1 MSDVQ
6 SNNKRIAKNTIFMYI
21 RMLITMIV
29 GLYTSRVV
37 LANLGFD
44 DYGLNNV
51 IGGIVAMFTIVSSGM
66 FNAAMRFITFY
77 QGKDDVHKQAEVF
90 SMTMYI
96 HIILSVLLI
105 IFGETLGL
113 WYLHNKLVI
122 PEGREFAAEWLYQLS
137 VMTAALSLINVPYNA
152 TIIAHERMSVFAY
165 ISIFDVFAKLF
176 VVISLAWIPY
186 DKLIYLS
193 SLYFLIVVID
203 RIIYGWYCSKHF
215 EEVHLLKSWDKPLF
229 KEIFSFSGWGVV
241 GSAAFLCNTQGI
253 NLMINAFFG
262 TAINAARGIA
272 VSVENIVKQFM
283 SNVQTAINPQIT
295 KSYAARDLDRT
306 FKLVFSSCRYCF
318 YLMFMIIL
326 PIMLIAP
333 VLLKLWL
340 GEYPE
345 HTIDFV
351 RLILCNTIMD
361 CFINPLW
368 TLNNATGKV
377 KIYQI
382 VVNGVSLCFIPLM
395 YLALKVTSIPEVVF
409 SVLIVSSIVGIVTRL
424 LILRNNTQFDLL
436 HFFKKVIC
444 PILNVVLLSSALPL
458 VYYLTIYT
466 HGVLDSLLLAIV
478 TVVSVCITVYAVGI
492 NNKER
497 NILHEKF
504 QVALSKFKDTRL

>member
-1 MSDVQ
+1 MSDIQ

-21 RMLITMIV
+21 RMMITMVV

-51 IGGIVAMFTIVSSGM
+51 IGGIVAMFSIVSSGM

-77 QGKDDVHKQAEVF
+77 QGKDDVHKQKEVF

-96 HIILSVLLI
+96 HIILAILLI
-105 IFGETLGL
+105 VFGETVGL
-113 WYLHNKLVI
+113 WYLHNKLII
-122 PEGREFAAEWLYQLS
+122 PQGREFAAEWLYQLS
-137 VMTAALSLINVPYNA
+137 VITAALSLINVPYNA

-176 VVISLAWIPY
+176 VVISLAWIQS
-186 DKLIYLS
+186 DKLIYLAS
-193 SLYFLIVVID
+193 AYFVIVIID
-203 RIIYGWYCSKHF
+203 RLIYGWYCSKNF

-229 KEIFSFSGWGVV
+229 KEIFSFSGWGIV

-262 TAINAARGIA
+262 TGINAARGIA

-283 SNVQTAINPQIT
+283 ANVQTAINPQIT
-295 KSYAARDLDRT
+295 KSYAAGDLDRT
-306 FKLVFSSCRYCF
+306 FSLVFSSCRYCF

-326 PIMLIAP
+326 PIILIAP
-333 VLLKLWL
+333 ILLKLWL

-345 HTIDFV
+345 HTVNFV

-361 CFINPLW
+361 SFINPLW

-382 VVNGVSLCFIPLM
+382 VVNGVSLCFIPFM
-395 YLALKVTSIPEVVF
+395 YFALKLTSVPEVVF
-409 SVLIVSSIVGIVTRL
+409 EVLIISSIVGILTRL
-424 LILRNNTQFDLL
+424 LILRKNTHLDILL
-436 HFFKKVIC
+436 FLRKVIC
-444 PILNVVLLSSALPL
+444 PILIVVLLSAVLPL
-458 VYYLTIYT
+458 LYYFTRYSQGIM
-466 HGVLDSLLLAIV
+466 DSLLLAFG
-478 TVVSVCITVYAVGI
+478 TVISVCLTIYAVGI

-497 NILHEKF
+497 NILREK
-504 QVALSKFKDTRL
+504 VHVIVSKLKVTRL